1 MVWRMKV
8 NCAEVVIANTGVAR
22 LAVLPKVKKA
32 ATRASL
38 TCERLLC
45 LTCFVIS

>member
-1 MVWRMKV
+1 MVWRMRV
-8 NCAEVVIANTGVAR
+8 TCAAVEIAKAGVAR
-22 LAVLPKVKKA
+22 LAVLPTVKKA
-32 ATRASL
+32 ATRDSL

>member
-1 MVWRMKV
+1 MKV
-8 NCAEVVIANTGVAR
+8 KGAAVVIANKGVAR

-38 TCERLLC
+38 TCYGLLC